1 MPDRK
6 KFVITFKD
14 KLVKMI
20 KDANGKFDDYFSAS
34 PKTRQILLH
43 QGYELVIISLIDKDY
58 CKKQNIYIV
67 TVVVTKK
74 LLNIILLTKRLY
86 KKIKKISIITC
97 LKKEKMQKKNME
109 QIKIQVIWRNQI
121 YFSSSN
127 VSTDTTVI
135 VKD

>member
-1 MPDRK
+1 
-6 KFVITFKD
+6 
-14 KLVKMI
+14 MI

-43 QGYELVIISLIDKDY
+43 QGCELVIISLIDKDY

-67 TVVVTKK
+67 IVVVTKK

-109 QIKIQVIWRNQI
+109 QIKIQVI
-121 YFSSSN
+121 
-127 VSTDTTVI
+127 
-135 VKD
+135 